1 MKKILLLIAMATLF
15 ISPMSALA
23 SEDSSSNTN
32 NQKDDYVLW
41 HRVLDGV
48 EPQGMEIEVMDML
61 SAFNHENQRIRFLQN
76 TENPNE
82 RFIMINSYNNV
93 VDSIMM
99 KGISGTEEGL
109 ESWKYL
115 SDKLA
120 EISGFS
126 SEILAKYEESS
137 DYNYSF
143 AVLSGDKA
151 DRIMY
156 IAKDGEVIFDDL
168 LSIDKREEHNIN
180 FE

>member
-1 MKKILLLIAMATLF
+1 MKF
-15 ISPMSALA
+15 G
-23 SEDSSSNTN
+23 E
-32 NQKDDYVLW
+32 
-41 HRVLDGV
+41 
-48 EPQGMEIEVMDML
+48 
-61 SAFNHENQRIRFLQN
+61 QN

-82 RFIMINSYNNV
+82 RFIMIDSYNNV
-93 VDSIMM
+93 VDWIMR

-143 AVLSGDKA
+143 AILSGDKA
-151 DRIMY
+151 NRIIY
-156 IAKDGEVIFDDL
+156 IAKDGEVIFDDF

>member
-32 NQKDDYVLW
+32 NQKDDYLLW
-41 HRVLDGV
+41 NRALDDV

-61 SAFNHENQRIRFLQN
+61 SVIDGENKWIRLKQN

-82 RFIMINSYNNV
+82 RFILIHAYGLMDWITR
-93 VDSIMM
+93 

-143 AVLSGDKA
+143 AIVSGDKA
-151 DRIMY
+151 NRIFY

>member
-1 MKKILLLIAMATLF
+1 MKRILLLIAMVTLF
-15 ISPMSALA
+15 ISPMSVLA

-32 NQKDDYVLW
+32 NQKDDYLLW
-41 HRVLDGV
+41 NRVLDEV

-61 SAFNHENQRIRFLQN
+61 SVINGENKWIGLKQN

-82 RFIMINSYNNV
+82 RFIMIDSYNNV
-93 VDSIMM
+93 VDWIMR

-143 AVLSGDKA
+143 AILSGDKA
-151 DRIMY
+151 NRIIY
-156 IAKDGEVIFDDL
+156 IAKDGEVIFDDF

>member
-1 MKKILLLIAMATLF
+1 MKKILLLIAMVTSLVF
-15 ISPMSALA
+15 PVSALA
-23 SEDSSSNTN
+23 SEGGQNNTN
-32 NQKDDYVLW
+32 NQKDNYVLW
-41 HRVLDGV
+41 YKVFDKA
-48 EPQGMEIEVMDML
+48 EPQGMEIEVIDML
-61 SAFNHENQRIRFLQN
+61 SGISGEHQRTDLVQN

-82 RFIMINSYNNV
+82 RFIMINSYMGVINN
-93 VDSIMM
+93 IKR
-99 KGISGTEEGL
+99 KGYSGTEEGL
-109 ESWKYL
+109 ESWIYL

-151 DRIMY
+151 DNIIY
-156 IAKDGEVIFDDL
+156 IAKDGEVIFDDI

>member
-1 MKKILLLIAMATLF
+1 MKKILLLIAMVTSLASP
-15 ISPMSALA
+15 ISTLA
-23 SEDSSSNTN
+23 SEEGQNNTN
-32 NQKDDYVLW
+32 NQKDDYVSW
-41 HRVLDGV
+41 YEVFDDV
-48 EPQGMEIEVMDML
+48 EPQGMEIEVIDML
-61 SAFNHENQRIRFLQN
+61 SVINGENRRMDLVQN

-82 RFIMINSYNNV
+82 RFIMINSYMGV
-93 VDSIMM
+93 ISSITR
-99 KGISGTEEGL
+99 KGYSGTEEGL

-143 AVLSGDKA
+143 AIVSGDKA
-151 DRIMY
+151 NRIFY
-156 IAKDGEVIFDDL
+156 IAKDGEVIFDDI

>member
-32 NQKDDYVLW
+32 NQKDDYLLW
-41 HRVLDGV
+41 NRVLDEV
-48 EPQGMEIEVMDML
+48 EPEGMEIEVMDML
-61 SAFNHENQRIRFLQN
+61 SVIDGENKWIRLKQN

-82 RFIMINSYNNV
+82 RFIMIDSYTGI
-93 VDSIMM
+93 VDWITR
-99 KGISGTEEGL
+99 KGYSGTEEGL

-151 DRIMY
+151 NRIFY
-156 IAKDGEVIFDDL
+156 IAKDGEVIFDDI